1 MIWAVVIGTVSEGY
15 GKAIGVV
22 VGHHQVVAP
31 GLACRIGGTGIVGC
45 VLGKVARVAKAPID
59 FIGGDMMKEDRSFL
73 RETAVVARTV
83 SAGPGCS
90 GYVEQ
95 GKGTHDVGT
104 DKGLRP
110 QNRPVHMT
118 LGRKVDNSINLVVLK
133 KALDKGAVADITL
146 NKDIAGVG
154 TGAKAGLDVGEA
166 FGVARIGEEVQVDD
180 PACKARGAREEVA
193 NHVGADESG
202 AASNEKVFKGA
213 HGLVLYGSIV
223 ILQEI

>member
-1 MIWAVVIGTVSEGY
+1 MVIGHNEVIASGLA
-15 GKAIGVV
+15 GRIGRARV
-22 VGHHQVVAP
+22 VG
-31 GLACRIGGTGIVGC
+31 GGF
-45 VLGKVARVAKAPID
+45 GKVARIPQASVD
-59 FIGGDMMKEDRSFL
+59 FVGRYVMKDDRSFL
-73 RETAVVARTV
+73 RGTAVVARTV
-83 SAGPGCS
+83 SAGPGGP

-95 GKGTHDVGT
+95 GKGAHDVGT
-104 DKGLRP
+104 NKGLRS
-110 QNRPVHMT
+110 QNRPVYMT

-202 AASNEKVFKGA
+202 AAGNEKVFKGA